1 MGRRV
6 KKIWLPLVLTA
17 IAISINLAFGQGWL
31 PNVLLAVVGLAWTV
45 SLWRTGVPAKAVRAA
60 GAQHVPDESV
70 KALASMANDFCVL
83 IQEEMASAN
92 ADLGR
97 TRGLVAEAVLGLQ
110 RSFSQLSEQSMN
122 QLGLVTSV
130 IARSN
135 AGKTDTGASGLSF
148 RQFAT
153 QTNEAL
159 GFFVTQIVG
168 VSKDSMQM
176 VHFVD
181 DLAKK
186 MEEIVSLLSD
196 VRSIAD
202 QTNLLALNAA
212 IEAARAG
219 EAGRGFAVVADEVRK
234 LSQTSTRFSEQI
246 RGVVAEAGKNI
257 IQAQSAIEKIA
268 SKDMNFAIESKEHVD
283 QMLEDM
289 GQLNASVG
297 KSLTEIS
304 SSSGKIGENVNAAVR
319 ALQFEDI
326 VRQLVEH
333 TDARINRLIAVSKT
347 FNETIARVV
356 LMDVASAT
364 AALNDAKRDLQ
375 ERKLVNSEK
384 EKSNPVQQ
392 QSMAGG
398 DVELF

>member
-1 MGRRV
+1 MQ